1 MAAYLVVQLRITRE
15 EAWPE
20 YRRQV
25 SELIAKH
32 GGKSIVGGGT
42 VEVLEGSS
50 YDGRRI
56 RITEF
61 PSMEAIHAFWDS
73 PDYTRIKKLREGAG
87 IVDVWAIPGV

>member
-1 MAAYLVVQLRITRE
+1 MTAYLVVQLQITRE
-15 EAWPE
+15 EAWPA

-25 SELIAKH
+25 FELVARY
-32 GGKSIVGGGT
+32 GGKTIVGGGA

-61 PSMEAIHAFWDS
+61 PSMEAIHAFWHS
-73 PDYTRIKKLREGAG
+73 PEYSEIKKLREGAG
-87 IVDVWAIPGV
+87 DVDVWAIPGV

>member
-1 MAAYLVVQLRITRE
+1 MAAYLVVQLQITRE

-20 YRRQV
+20 YRRRAF
-25 SELIAKH
+25 ELVARH
-32 GGKSIVGGGT
+32 GGKTIVSSRA

-50 YDGRRI
+50 YDGRII

-61 PSMEAIHAFWDS
+61 PSMEAIHVFWHS
-73 PDYTRIKKLREGAG
+73 AEYSEIKKLREGAG